1 MLKLTL
7 CFAIWLEKS
16 IISSFL
22 HLRARMTF
30 ERKQK
35 ELMIDH

>member
-7 CFAIWLEKS
+7 CFAIWLEEY

-30 ERKQK
+30 
-35 ELMIDH
+35 